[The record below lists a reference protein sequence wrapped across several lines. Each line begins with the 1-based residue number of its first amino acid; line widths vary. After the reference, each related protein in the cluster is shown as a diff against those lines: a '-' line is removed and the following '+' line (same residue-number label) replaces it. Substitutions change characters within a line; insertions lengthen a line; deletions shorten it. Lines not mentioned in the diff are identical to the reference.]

1 MASASLRETTFAA
14 DAVNPDGRDLL
25 KWTGALAGATGASI
39 APHPQS
45 TKKPE
50 PVPGPRD
57 VGGLRKGMFSYIL
70 ASEQFPT
77 AELVK
82 LGTLASRTPSLT
94 CCPPATIY
102 SPGRTTK
109 ATANK
114 PGHHGCARCLDPWL
128 DGHDGHLPH
137 IALYPRGGGGSLCHH
152 EPPLPEPRLP
162 GRGFR

>member
-1 MASASLRETTFAA
+1 MASGRLRESTFAA
-14 DAVNPDGRDLL
+14 AANPSRRNLP
-25 KWTGALAGATGASI
+25 KWTDALADATGASI
-39 APHPQS
+39 APHPRS

-114 PGHHGCARCLDPWL
+114 PGSPWVRSVPRPMAGWARRSPAPHCA
-128 DGHDGHLPH
+128 
-137 IALYPRGGGGSLCHH
+137 ITPRWWRK
-152 EPPLPEPRLP
+152 PLPP
-162 GRGFR
+162 